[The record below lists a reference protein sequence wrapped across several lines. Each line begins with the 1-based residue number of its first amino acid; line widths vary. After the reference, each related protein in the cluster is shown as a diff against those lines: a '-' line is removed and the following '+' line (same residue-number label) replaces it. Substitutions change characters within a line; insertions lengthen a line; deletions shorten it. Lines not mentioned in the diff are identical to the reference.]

1 MAHEVGV
8 GPLGTPGDNRADSQG
23 PADLRRD
30 EVDGLLAAWQ
40 RERPDLDTSPL
51 AVLSRV
57 TRLARLL
64 DLERR
69 ASFTDHDL
77 DVGEFDV
84 LTALR
89 RAGAPYQLSAGSLG
103 ASTMVTSGTMTHRID
118 RLAVRGLVTRL
129 RDPND
134 GRAVIVQ
141 LTDLGKRRVDEA
153 LTSLLRAEYE
163 LLAHLET
170 TERDELARLLRILL
184 LPLEGERQI

>member
-1 MAHEVGV
+1 MS
-8 GPLGTPGDNRADSQG
+8 DSHHASPING
-23 PADLRRD
+23 SD
-30 EVDGLLAAWQ
+30 EVDALLAAWQ

-64 DLERR
+64 DLARR
-69 ASFTDHDL
+69 SSFTDHDL
-77 DVGEFDV
+77 DIGEFDV

-89 RAGAPYQLSAGSLG
+89 RAGAPYQLSAGALG

-134 GRAVIVQ
+134 GRGVIVQ

-153 LTSLLRAEYE
+153 LTSLLKAEHD
-163 LLAHLET
+163 LLSHLNSND
-170 TERDELARLLRILL
+170 RDTLARLLRTLL
-184 LPLEGERQI
+184 LPLEEEDRT

>member
-1 MAHEVGV
+1 MSESPPPV
-8 GPLGTPGDNRADSQG
+8 PGDDGGELAGS
-23 PADLRRD
+23 PAHD
-30 EVDGLLAAWQ
+30 EVDALLSAWQ
-40 RERPDLDTSPL
+40 RERPDLDTTPL

-64 DLERR
+64 DLARR
-69 ASFTDHDL
+69 SSFTDHDL

-89 RAGAPYQLSAGSLG
+89 RAGSPYQLSAGVLG

-134 GRAVIVQ
+134 GRAVLVQ

-153 LTSLLRAEYE
+153 LTSLLQAERE
-163 LLAHLET
+163 LLAHLSDDDREN
-170 TERDELARLLRILL
+170 LAQLLRRLL
-184 LPLEGERQI
+184 LPLEGGLNP